1 MESDSPHGED
11 SSCQGGGQTYSPNFH
26 SLTTEDNLLSFEEQ
40 RVEVLLPEI
49 IDSLWTQ
56 PGLATPGEMFG
67 GLGSKHTSST
77 QFNSEHI
84 HATHTL
90 TSDGQNHSE
99 PSRSTHPHT
108 SDIHLISE
116 RPPALY
122 TFPSD
127 LRIHSEPSRPTLNHT
142 PGTHFNTGRPP
153 AAYTFTSDPRNHSEP
168 YRPTCTHH
176 TTYSDIPHSRA
187 APRCIHIYVGRTEPL
202 GAVPSDMHPSHTTDT
217 FHSRAAHRCV
227 HGSVGRTEPLG
238 AVPSG
243 THSPP
248 GDFRVPPQDPHTTDA
263 AGPI

>member
-1 MESDSPHGED
+1 MLH
-11 SSCQGGGQTYSPNFH
+11 TH
-26 SLTTEDNLLSFEEQ
+26 SRRTDITTRSRLV
-40 RVEVLLPEI
+40 R
-49 IDSLWTQ
+49 
-56 PGLATPGEMFG
+56 
-67 GLGSKHTSST
+67 
-77 QFNSEHI
+77 HI
-84 HATHTL
+84 HT
-90 TSDGQNHSE
+90 
-99 PSRSTHPHT
+99 P
-108 SDIHLISE
+108 DIHLISE
-116 RPPALY
+116 RPPRCIHISIGLTDSLGAVSSDSQSY
-122 TFPSD
+122 T
-127 LRIHSEPSRPTLNHT
+127 RHT
-142 PGTHFNTGRPP
+142 FQYRAAP

-263 AGPI
+263 PGSIRWSLPVGRLSSSF